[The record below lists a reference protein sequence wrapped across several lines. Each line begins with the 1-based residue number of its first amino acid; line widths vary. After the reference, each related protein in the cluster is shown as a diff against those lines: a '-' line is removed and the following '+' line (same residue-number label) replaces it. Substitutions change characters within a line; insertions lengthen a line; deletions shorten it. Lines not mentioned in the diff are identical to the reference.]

1 MNIIV
6 MSKIQLIN
14 EFNEVFLE
22 LSCQLA
28 GLFPNSII
36 SNNLQN
42 LKHVIGISKE
52 KLMESFVIY
61 VLPYKQQI
69 DSGNQDFFINK
80 SFDDL
85 VNNSNDLIYV
95 TELKKIWHLL
105 DNTNKQV
112 VQEYMKLLCSYAL
125 KYFNLIDSVKTV

>member
-1 MNIIV
+1 
-6 MSKIQLIN
+6 MSKIHFIN
-14 EFNEVFLE
+14 EFNDVLLE
-22 LSCQLA
+22 LSCQLS

-52 KLMESFVIY
+52 KLIESFVIH

-69 DSGNQDFFINK
+69 DNGDHYFFINK
-80 SFDDL
+80 SFDDI
-85 VNNSNDLIYV
+85 VDNSSDLIYV
-95 TELKKIWHLL
+95 TEMKKIWHLL
-105 DNTNKQV
+105 DDTNKKV

-125 KYFNLIDSVKTV
+125 KYFNLIDLVKTI